1 MCADML
7 QFNNVYEHRLKL
19 EKIGPTV
26 STFLKTLCLQKSDT
40 VTKLLWLMLPD
51 ENCLISSSE
60 INSSIFFTSC
70 YNNYN
75 GVSTNN
81 ERAAI
86 LVCQKIQ

>member
-1 MCADML
+1 ML
-7 QFNNVYEHRLKL
+7 QINNVYEHGLQL
-19 EKIGPTV
+19 EKIGPTI
-26 STFLKTLCLQKSDT
+26 STFSKMLCLQKSDT

-51 ENCLISSSE
+51 EICLISFSK

-70 YNNYN
+70 HNNYN